1 MILLTKTIQLWAG
14 LCGGV
19 FDVFLEKENAY
30 SYYKKE
36 SVDFSAVWK
45 KIFQYSSLA
54 LVVVCLCMAVFFA
67 HQIVSNEYKIAIA
80 DKAINA
86 ETRAYATALAEY
98 AETDAMNASREKELL
113 NRKFISA
120 DSPRYVGTDSILQAN
135 AVLK

>member
-1 MILLTKTIQLWAG
+1 MILLTKTIQLWVG

-36 SVDFSAVWK
+36 SVDFSAAWK

-54 LVVVCLCMAVFFA
+54 MVVACLCMAVFFA
-67 HQIVSNEYKIAIA
+67 HQIVSNEYKIAVA
-80 DKAINA
+80 ERTINE

>member
-1 MILLTKTIQLWAG
+1 MILLTKTIQLWVG

-54 LVVVCLCMAVFFA
+54 VVVVCLCMAVFFA

-80 DKAINA
+80 DTAIKEEAN
-86 ETRAYATALAEY
+86 AYATALAEY
-98 AETDAMNASREKELL
+98 AETDAMNTSREKEFL
-113 NRKFISA
+113 NRKFISV